1 MYNTEN
7 SKEVQRCN
15 ASRLSTAGRL
25 VISIVQ
31 EGHDGDLDQV
41 VAVEMVKTG

>member
-1 MYNTEN
+1 MLRKDFRRVGME
-7 SKEVQRCN
+7 
-15 ASRLSTAGRL
+15 AGRL